1 MALINKI
8 RERSGWAIGF
18 VAIAMGMF
26 VVGGDILGPNSTI
39 LGKNKTDVGEIAG
52 ETIERD
58 RYQNQI
64 DQIKYNYTI
73 NYGRN
78 PSENEMFS
86 IRQQAWEY
94 LIVKIAFQKQYDE
107 LGLEVTDDEQW
118 DMVQGNNV
126 AFEIEQAFTD
136 PNTGQFQRDQVI
148 SYLKQVKM
156 MPQAQQAS
164 WFLFEQNLKPSRL
177 RIKYDNLLVKT
188 NYATDQE
195 AKRQY
200 QEETSVAEIRYLYI
214 PYYSVS
220 DSLVTVNDSELK
232 KYLSEHQGQFQVEE
246 SRSFSYVSVP
256 ILPSADDTTYFQM
269 EMDKLKADFRET
281 SDDSLFARNHSDGMT
296 FFSRQYVDE
305 LPRMLQLNYTNL
317 SVNDVRG
324 PYFVD
329 GKFMMYKISEI
340 VQDTTG
346 AAKASHILIKWTDES
361 DAAKSVAR
369 TKAQDILNQLRRGA
383 DFEQLARENSE
394 DGSAMSGGDIGWF
407 GPGKMVKPFEDAVF
421 AASGKGLVNRLV
433 ETQFGYHIIN
443 VTEPLNR
450 SLFNV
455 ASIEREIMPS
465 ENTRNK
471 AFRRADYFASTTGN
485 YKEFI
490 QNADRDSL
498 LVFNAEEIGKND
510 RRFNDVGNARS
521 VIQWVYNAKNV
532 GSVSEVLE
540 LEDQYVIATLTKITD
555 EGPAS
560 LEEVRTQ
567 VELKVKNEK
576 KGNLIVEKL
585 KSLQGS
591 LEEIK
596 EGYGNDARVYTS
608 SDLKFSSNS
617 LPTVGFAPLAVG
629 TAFSLNRGEKSKP
642 LKEENGVLIIEMVN
656 ITEAPE
662 IADYSTYKNQ
672 LEQRSSGR
680 ISFNAGEA
688 IKDNAD
694 IRDLRYRFF

>member
-576 KGNLIVEKL
+576 KGNLIAEKL